1 MDDVAQF
8 QAEMWS
14 LYTVAVL
21 FITLRLAA
29 RWRTV
34 GFIGLQGDDYV
45 IAITLIFY
53 TALTV
58 IAHTGG
64 TLYYGSERPERH
76 PAPPPDHPN
85 YSIWVSGAQLHIASW
100 FMYASTLWLLK
111 LSLLFLYLRLTAG
124 LSGGYRTRTMLGFSL
139 MIFTYL
145 AVILTVF
152 LGCRPFHYYWRSV
165 PPPQNHCQAAVSRPI
180 VITAYTTNV
189 FTDLYLMSIPL
200 PMLWNTSM
208 PTWKKLGLGFL
219 FTGGFVV
226 IIFTTIRCVII
237 ITNPTRGAPLS
248 GTWAVRESFVA
259 IVTTNLPMVFTL
271 VKGMLGP
278 RFRTAQPGAS
288 ALDDKAGMPLD
299 TLDRRKENCSRRCRG
314 SFAPNPTVTNMIF
327 SQSEERM
334 VNGQDSP
341 PLSRP
346 RTPAELEAEDSM
358 EKEIERP
365 KMPIVEM
372 YAGPR
377 SPRAPY
383 ELDAADNELHVKY
396 PV

>member
-1 MDDVAQF
+1 
-8 QAEMWS
+8 
-14 LYTVAVL
+14 
-21 FITLRLAA
+21 
-29 RWRTV
+29 
-34 GFIGLQGDDYV
+34 
-45 IAITLIFY
+45 
-53 TALTV
+53 
-58 IAHTGG
+58 
-64 TLYYGSERPERH
+64 
-76 PAPPPDHPN
+76 
-85 YSIWVSGAQLHIASW
+85 
-100 FMYASTLWLLK
+100 
-111 LSLLFLYLRLTAG
+111 
-124 LSGGYRTRTMLGFSL
+124 
-139 MIFTYL
+139 
-145 AVILTVF
+145 
-152 LGCRPFHYYWRSV
+152 
-165 PPPQNHCQAAVSRPI
+165 
-180 VITAYTTNV
+180 
-189 FTDLYLMSIPL
+189 
-200 PMLWNTSM
+200 
-208 PTWKKLGLGFL
+208 
-219 FTGGFVV
+219 
-226 IIFTTIRCVII
+226 
-237 ITNPTRGAPLS
+237 
-248 GTWAVRESFVA
+248 
-259 IVTTNLPMVFTL
+259 MVFTL